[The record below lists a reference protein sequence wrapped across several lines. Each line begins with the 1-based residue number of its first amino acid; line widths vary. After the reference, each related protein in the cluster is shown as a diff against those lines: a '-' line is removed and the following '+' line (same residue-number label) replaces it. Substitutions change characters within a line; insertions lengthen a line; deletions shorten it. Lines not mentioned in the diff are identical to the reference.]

1 MKRLRN
7 IKTHAKLENPRHW
20 LLSRSNPVAERFRL
34 VEEERKLQ
42 DQLEEIEVRLAEI
55 QKKRVILYPG
65 TGISRRTP
73 QEEKVPIHTRGRVK
87 A

>member
-7 IKTHAKLENPRHW
+7 IKTHAKLDNPRPW

-34 VEEERKLQ
+34 VEEERRLQ

-55 QKKRVILYPG
+55 QKKRDILYPG
-65 TGISRRTP
+65 PTSDKKIP
-73 QEEKVPIHTRGRVK
+73 QEGKVSIATRGRVR

>member
-7 IKTHAKLENPRHW
+7 IKTYAKLENPRHW

-42 DQLEEIEVRLAEI
+42 DQLEEIEIRLAEI
-55 QKKRVILYPG
+55 QKKRAILYPESTSG
-65 TGISRRTP
+65 KETP
-73 QEEKVPIHTRGRVK
+73 QEGKVPVQTRGRVK
-87 A
+87 T

>member
-7 IKTHAKLENPRHW
+7 IKTYAKLENPRHW

-42 DQLEEIEVRLAEI
+42 DQLEEIEIRLAEI
-55 QKKRVILYPG
+55 QKKRNILYPA
-65 TGISRRTP
+65 STP
-73 QEEKVPIHTRGRVK
+73 DKKIQQEGKVYIETRGRGR

>member
-7 IKTHAKLENPRHW
+7 IKTHARLDNPRHW

-55 QKKRVILYPG
+55 QKKRAILYPG
-65 TGISRRTP
+65 AGLSRRIP
-73 QEEKVPIHTRGRVK
+73 QEGRVPVQAK
-87 A
+87 GRVRV